1 MSDEAQGGAAR
12 KRTARRERGDAAERL
27 AAAHLTANGLEILLR
42 NYLRRSG
49 ELDIVARD
57 GDVLVIVEVR
67 MRASAAFGGAAA
79 SVGGRKRAR
88 IVRTAQ
94 QLLQQ
99 RRDLSQLRVRFDVVL
114 VTAPPGAAPRVEWIR
129 HAFSS

>member
-1 MSDEAQGGAAR
+1 MAASR
-12 KRTARRERGDAAERL
+12 VTPARRAAGDTAERL
-27 AAAHLTANGLEILLR
+27 AAEHLVAHGLEILLR
-42 NYLRRSG
+42 NYRRRTG

-67 MRASAAFGGAAA
+67 MRSGPGFGGAAA
-79 SVGGRKRAR
+79 SIDGIKRAK

-99 RRDLSQLRVRFDVVL
+99 RRDFARLRVRFDVIL
-114 VTAPPGAAPRVEWIR
+114 VGALGETPLMIEWIT
-129 HAFSS
+129 HAFEA